1 MKPFLQQVAAHYLA
15 AQNIEGR
22 CFIFP
27 NRRSL
32 VFFKKYL
39 GDLLR
44 TSGKGPM
51 MVPPLYTINDFF
63 GKVADA
69 HASDRLRLLLELY
82 ACYATLNPQA
92 EPLDEFLFW
101 GEVLLAD
108 FDDVDKYLVDAEKLM
123 QNVGDFKAIQD
134 QFEYL
139 SEGQKE
145 AIGHFLAHFRD
156 ASGKWRLNPGADD
169 VKARF
174 LRLWNLL
181 YPLYKGFNEAL
192 EAKGMAYEGKVYRA
206 LAGRLKAGESVADI
220 LQAAFPE
227 VTGYVFVGLNALNEC
242 ERTVLARMRDA
253 RLAEFVWDYVSE
265 EIKDKANKAS
275 FFMKRNVLDFPQA
288 FPVEA
293 GPRPAVTV
301 ISVPSSVGQTKLA
314 PWILKEMAGQAGHD
328 EKGAGQDNSVM
339 PGCDRASHD
348 PVETAFVLPDESLLL
363 PLLNSLPEEC
373 DTVNVT
379 MGYPMT
385 GSAVYALL
393 SSLGPM
399 QLKMRNTGGKCY
411 FYHRELR
418 EVLSSGLLKPLFTA
432 EEQEVIRQVKAAAKY
447 YVPVEDL
454 QGGPLLQRLFQ
465 PVVQQTAT
473 PDIGQNHSVE
483 RYFSELLSFIG
494 QQLTKTGDLLE
505 LDFVARCHKQL
516 NILQEMD
523 LEVLP
528 ATHLRLMDRLLQ
540 GISVPFRGEPL
551 KGLQVMGPLETRA
564 LDFRNLVILSANEGM
579 FPRRSVSA
587 SFIPPELRKGFGLP
601 TYEYQDAVWAYY
613 FYRMIQ
619 RPEHVWLVYD
629 NRTEG
634 LKNGEESRYIKQL
647 EYHFQ
652 WPLRR
657 MAATAAISTVEEEG
671 ALPKTQEHVDKVRAG
686 LLSASTLQSYLA
698 CPAKFYY
705 QVVEG
710 LKAADEVSESLD
722 ATMLGNVFHHVMQK
736 LYGPFVHPVISSEAE
751 KSLLTKAHLEAMV
764 KDTARIR
771 KLIRAEVLD
780 QMHSIEVTGRNL
792 VLENILQGYVEE
804 TLKHDMQ
811 LLADAGSEG
820 FHIIGLEQKMF
831 CEINGFH
838 FIGFIDRL
846 DSYKPGEVRIVD
858 YKTGKVEDNDILIDD
873 TNAAV
878 VVEQLFAPDSKS
890 RPKIALQLFLYDHMV
905 EGTAGAARLVNSI
918 YSTARLFS
926 QPLPDVPVCAEFSR
940 LAMDGVIGLLNE
952 ITDLNVPFRRT
963 EDAKVCEWC
972 DFKAICGR

>member
-69 HASDRLRLLLELY
+69 NTSDRLRLLLELY

-227 VTGYVFVGLNALNEC
+227 VSGYVFVGLNALNEC

-275 FFMKRNVLDFPQA
+275 FFMKRNVLDFTQA

-339 PGCDRASHD
+339 PGCDRPSHD

-373 DTVNVT
+373 DNVNVT

-399 QLKMRNTGGKCY
+399 QLKLRNTGGKWY

-418 EVLSSGLLKPLFTA
+418 EVLSSGLLKSLFTA
-432 EEQEVIRQVKAAAKY
+432 DEQEVIRQVKAAAKY

-465 PVVQQTAT
+465 PVVQQTAA

-652 WPLRR
+652 WLLRR

-722 ATMLGNVFHHVMQK
+722 ASMLGNVFHHVMQK
-736 LYGPFVHPVISSEAE
+736 LYGPFLGNG
-751 KSLLTKAHLEAMV
+751 LLTKAHLEAMV

-804 TLKHDMQ
+804 TLSHDIR
-811 LLADAGSEG
+811 LLQEAGSEG
-820 FHIIGLEQKMF
+820 FTVIGLEQKMF
-831 CEINGFH
+831 CEINGFR

-858 YKTGKVEDNDILIDD
+858 YKTGKVEDNDILIDEA
-873 TNAAV
+873 NAAQ
-878 VVEQLFAPDSKS
+878 VVEQLFSPDSKS

-905 EGTAGAARLVNSI
+905 SSSHRARLVNSI
-918 YSTARLFS
+918 YSTARLYS
-926 QPLPDVPVCAEFSR
+926 QPLPDVPVCSEFSR
-940 LAMDGVIGLLNE
+940 LAMEGVVGLLNE

-963 EDAKVCEWC
+963 EDVKTCEWC